1 MSQPIDPDLP
11 AVQTT
16 LDSLIDGGDGYPPPD
31 GGGLTVESLGEI
43 VLGLKAR
50 TDRLLRGDSAPS
62 SRELEQL
69 LTESCGQSYTLEAQ
83 RLGTKR
89 RMVAALADASGSAT
103 QHDLQELSTRY
114 RSIMEELERLGAV
127 IAGVRA
133 QLEKA
138 RPI

>member
-1 MSQPIDPDLP
+1 
-11 AVQTT
+11 
-16 LDSLIDGGDGYPPPD
+16 
-31 GGGLTVESLGEI
+31 VESLGEI

-50 TDRLLRGDSAPS
+50 TERLLRGNSAPS
-62 SRELEQL
+62 LWELEQL

-89 RMVAALADASGSAT
+89 RMVAALADASGST
-103 QHDLQELSTRY
+103 THHDLQELSTRY
-114 RSIMEELERLGAV
+114 RSIIEELERLGAV

-138 RPI
+138 RPV

>member
-16 LDSLIDGGDGYPPPD
+16 LDSLIEGGDGYLPAD
-31 GGGLTVESLGEI
+31 GAGPTVENMGEI

-50 TDRLLRGDSAPS
+50 TERLLRDDPAPS
-62 SRELEQL
+62 PSELEQL
-69 LTESCGQSYTLEAQ
+69 LMESCAQSYTLEAQ
-83 RLGTKR
+83 RLRTKR
-89 RMVAALADASGSAT
+89 RMVAALADASGSAS
-103 QHDLQELSTRY
+103 QQELRELSTRY
-114 RSIMEELERLGAV
+114 RSIMDELERLGPV

-138 RPI
+138 RPL